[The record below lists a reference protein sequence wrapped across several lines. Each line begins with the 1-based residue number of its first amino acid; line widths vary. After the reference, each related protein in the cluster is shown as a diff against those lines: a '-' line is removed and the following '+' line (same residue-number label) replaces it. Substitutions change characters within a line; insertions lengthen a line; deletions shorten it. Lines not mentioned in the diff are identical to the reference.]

1 MSTPL
6 TDVAATQAGKASPVT
21 DATPQQRLERLLA
34 NLAPQPG
41 ASPDADNQAA
51 AATRSDLAE
60 PLQRVNAAMKN
71 YGIEFDLHSYDGR
84 IVIRVIDR
92 ESGELIR
99 QIPSEELL
107 RVAASLSDMQGRL
120 IHIEA

>member
-41 ASPDADNQAA
+41 ASPDEASQAV

-84 IVIRVIDR
+84 IVTRVIDR

>member
-1 MSTPL
+1 M
-6 TDVAATQAGKASPVT
+6 SPVT

-34 NLAPQPG
+34 NLTPPPG
-41 ASPDADNQAA
+41 DSPDEANQAS

-71 YGIEFDLHSYDGR
+71 YGIEFDLHSHDGR
-84 IVIRVIDR
+84 IVTRVIDR